1 MCIRDSSSV
10 DRVNKR
16 HPVRGARG
24 SNAQASDVAECEGP
38 VDEQLTPANSPMFI
52 EFPEHPAL
60 GGELEVPERAI
71 ANPTKASA
79 ADGSLL
85 G

>member
-1 MCIRDSSSV
+1 
-10 DRVNKR
+10 
-16 HPVRGARG
+16 
-24 SNAQASDVAECEGP
+24 
-38 VDEQLTPANSPMFI
+38 MFI

-60 GGELEVPERAI
+60 WAELEVPERAI